1 MIKVAINGFGR
12 IGRLATRKIL
22 KDFGDKLDLVAINT
36 SGRMGVEGWTHLL
49 LHDTVYGRLSAKCKV
64 QSTKSERE
72 IGRVNIN
79 DREMVVLAEREPSKI
94 PWSDY
99 GVETVIEST
108 GVFCKEEE
116 LRRHLKGAVKKVVLS
131 APPKSGNI
139 PMIILGVNEEAIG
152 SSSII
157 SCASC
162 TTNCAA
168 PVAKV
173 VLENFGIK
181 EAMLT
186 TVHAYTDD
194 QRLQDNSH
202 QDLRRARAAALN
214 MVPTSTGAA
223 EAVGKII
230 PELEGKFKGM
240 AVRVPVICG
249 SLIDFTFLT
258 EKAVSKESANQAF
271 KKAAETELDGIL
283 GVTSEP
289 LVSADIIGLPFSALV
304 DLSLTAVG
312 GANLLKV
319 VAWYDNEWG
328 YVCRLIELVARLERN
343 S

>member
-12 IGRLATRKIL
+12 IGRLAARKIF
-22 KDFGDKLDLVAINT
+22 KDFENKLELVAVNT
-36 SGRMGVEGWTHLL
+36 SGRMETEGWAHLL
-49 LHDTVYGRLSAKCKV
+49 KYDTVYGKIKLEVK
-64 QSTKSERE
+64 STKSEVRSE
-72 IGRVNIN
+72 IGKIKVGDHEI
-79 DREMVVLAEREPSKI
+79 VVLAEREPAKI
-94 PWSDY
+94 PWGDY
-99 GVETVIEST
+99 GAELVIEAT
-108 GVFCKEEE
+108 GVFRKEEE
-116 LRRHLKGAVKKVVLS
+116 LKGHLRDSVKKVVLS
-131 APPKSGNI
+131 APPKSENI

-152 SSSII
+152 SSSIV

-202 QDLRRARAAALN
+202 KDLRRARAAAQN

-223 EAVGKII
+223 EAVCKII
-230 PELEGKFKGM
+230 PELKGKFKGM

-249 SLIDFTFLT
+249 SLVDFTFIT
-258 EKAVSKESANQAF
+258 EKPVGKEEVNKVF
-271 KKAAETELDGIL
+271 RKAAETQLQGIL
-283 GVTSEP
+283 AVSNEP
-289 LVSADIIGLPFSALV
+289 LVSSDIVATSFSALV
-304 DLSLTAVG
+304 DLSLTEVVG
-312 GANLLKV
+312 DNLLKI

-328 YVCRLIELVARLERN
+328 YVCRLVELVEKICNL
-343 S
+343 